1 MGKARRIVLST
12 RTFEKVGDATA
23 FFSSML
29 NRYSVGDRVSDTDA
43 LDLTALIQRHEE
55 MVEKVGF
62 GIDHFEVRLPPT
74 DAPPF
79 SSKCFWITKTVGDP
93 IDISYKHCLE
103 PRPYD

>member
-12 RTFEKVGDATA
+12 LTFEKAGDAMA
-23 FFSSML
+23 FFKDML
-29 NRYSVGDRVSDTDA
+29 NRYSVGDRVSDADA

-55 MVEKVGF
+55 VEEKVGA
-62 GIDHFEVRLPPT
+62 GIDHFEVRLPPA

-79 SSKCFWITKTVGDP
+79 SSKCFWIVRTKGEP

-103 PRPYD
+103 QRPYD